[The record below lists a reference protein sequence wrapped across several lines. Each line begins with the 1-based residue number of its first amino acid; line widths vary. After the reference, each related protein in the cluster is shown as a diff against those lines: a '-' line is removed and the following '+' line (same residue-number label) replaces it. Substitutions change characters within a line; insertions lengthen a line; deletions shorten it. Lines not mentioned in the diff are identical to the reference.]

1 MSAGVVHFLFVG
13 AFLFAAGTFLVAR
26 RPSYRA
32 TLAGVSLLLGGA
44 GLDLVATSRFAASS
58 ADQVGGQEFA
68 VVVAAFTLAFVA
80 LGAMLARLEIPR

>member
-1 MSAGVVHFLFVG
+1 MSVGIVHFLFVG

-26 RPSYRA
+26 RPSYHA
-32 TLAGVSLLLGGA
+32 AVVGVALLLGGT

-68 VVVAAFTLAFVA
+68 VVVAVFTFAFVA
-80 LGAMLARLEIPR
+80 LGVLLARLEIPR